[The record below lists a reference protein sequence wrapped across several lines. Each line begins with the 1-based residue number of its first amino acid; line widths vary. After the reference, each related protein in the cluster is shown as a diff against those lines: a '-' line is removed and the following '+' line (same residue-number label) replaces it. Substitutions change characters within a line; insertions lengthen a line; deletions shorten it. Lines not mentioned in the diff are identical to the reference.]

1 MTSPRIA
8 LVWSFLERYVNVVLS
23 LASSMIIARLLT
35 PSEVGKF
42 SLCAAAL
49 SVAATMRD
57 FGISEYILQ
66 EKDLTQARMRAA
78 FAVAIATAWPVGL
91 GVLFG
96 RHWIARYYAEP
107 ELAAIIG
114 ILSINFLILP
124 FATSAF
130 ALLNR
135 EMAFRKVFFIQTSAT
150 VVQAVGGVLLAA
162 LGHGARSL
170 AWASVAGIAV
180 QVLACTVARPRNSLI
195 WPSFHGAYS
204 VFRYGSMAVTGRVID
219 TATGNAHE
227 FIIARMF
234 GFAELGLF
242 SRAMGLIEMFSKNVT
257 SAIAR
262 VATPAMANAHRDQ
275 RHLAEWFA
283 MGTAIY
289 TGVAWPFF
297 ACLAIAAPEILQV
310 IFGSQWGAAAKPATL
325 LAVSM
330 LPSSLYALSA
340 SALAAMGQV
349 QRRLAIS
356 IQFSPVHVAALLAA
370 ALLGGFQAL
379 ALAWSLTHVVLLL
392 LHSRQ
397 LRLAMG
403 ATLGQLYGPCAGSAV
418 LALATGTVQLGT
430 SLLCRAQGWPAIF
443 TLAAVLTAGLAS
455 WAAVVQWLSHPIK
468 AEWLRLCAG
477 IRGRLLHPRQAG

>member
-1 MTSPRIA
+1 VPVTSPRIA

-23 LASSMIIARLLT
+23 LGSSMIIARLLT
-35 PSEVGKF
+35 PTEVGKF

-66 EKDLTQARMRAA
+66 EKDLTQARLRAA
-78 FAVAIATAWPVGL
+78 FAVAITTAWPIGL
-91 GVLFG
+91 GVLLG
-96 RHWIARYYAEP
+96 RQWIADYYAEP
-107 ELAAIIG
+107 ELAGIIG

-135 EMAFRKVFFIQTSAT
+135 EMAFRKVFYIQTSAT
-150 VVQAVGGVLLAA
+150 VVQAVGGVLLAM

-170 AWASVAGIAV
+170 AWASVAGIAM
-180 QVLACTVARPRNSLI
+180 QVLACTAARPRSSLI
-195 WPSFHGAYS
+195 WPSFRGAAS
-204 VFRYGSMAVTGRVID
+204 VLRYGSMAVTGRVID
-219 TATGNAHE
+219 TAAGNAHE
-227 FIIARMF
+227 FIIARLF
-234 GFAELGLF
+234 GFADLGLF
-242 SRAMGLIEMFSKNVT
+242 SRAMGLIEIFSKNVT

-283 MGTAIY
+283 TGTAIY
-289 TGVAWPFF
+289 TAVAWPFF
-297 ACLAIAAPEILQV
+297 ACVAVAAPEILQIV
-310 IFGSQWGAAAKPATL
+310 FGPQWAGAAGPATL
-325 LAVSM
+325 LAISM
-330 LPSSLYALSA
+330 FPSSLYALSA

-349 QRRLAIS
+349 QRRLLIS

-370 ALLGGFQAL
+370 ALLGGFRAI
-379 ALAWSLTHVVLLL
+379 ALAWCLTHGVLLV

-397 LRLAMG
+397 LRQAMG
-403 ATLGQLYGPCAGSAV
+403 TPLARLYAPCAASAV
-418 LALATGTVQLGT
+418 LAVATGASQLGT
-430 SLLCRAQGWPAIF
+430 VLLCRSQGWPAF
-443 TLAAVLTAGLAS
+443 VTLAAALAVGLAV
-455 WAAVVQWLSHPIK
+455 WAATVQAISHPIK

-477 IRGRLLHPRQAG
+477 IRSRLKR